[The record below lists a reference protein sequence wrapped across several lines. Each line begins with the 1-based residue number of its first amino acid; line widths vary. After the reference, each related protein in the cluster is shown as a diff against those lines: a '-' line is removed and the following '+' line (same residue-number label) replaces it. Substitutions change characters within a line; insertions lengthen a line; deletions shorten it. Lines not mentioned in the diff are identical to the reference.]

1 MLNAA
6 ILVEHGA
13 RAYPERSALIFE
25 GEALSYGQLETAINR
40 AAGGLRAAGLNA
52 GDHIALCC
60 PNRPEFVIAYYAV
73 LKLGATVVTISA
85 LSKRREIA
93 YYLNDSDAKALIC
106 YGGRDGWTLGRDAA
120 DAFAEVDDCR
130 QLWIIPD
137 SDHEEL
143 PGAAVSF
150 SDLMASQAGSFEAA
164 PTEPN
169 HTATILYTSGTTGQ
183 PKGAELTHNN
193 IVMNVMTVGILFPER
208 HTEIQLVALPLFHVY
223 AQTCLMHMGLYTG
236 DTLVLMQR
244 FEPGAA
250 MGLIAETGVT
260 RFAGVPTMYQAFLEH
275 PNFDD
280 EHAKRLAETVGVV
293 STGGAPMPHAVAKAF
308 TQRTG
313 IAVMEGYGCTET
325 SPVVLV
331 TPPDEARREGSVGPA
346 IWGVEVRIIDGDGIA
361 LAADEVGELA
371 VRGHCVMKGYYK
383 RPEATAEV
391 IRNGWYHTGDL
402 ARMDADGYVYIVGRT
417 KELIIRGGFNVYPA
431 EVEDVLSD
439 HPKVTIAAVIG
450 IPDERYGEEVKAF
463 IVPHHDAALEAD
475 ELIAWARDNMAS
487 HKYPRIVEIRDDLP
501 LTDTGKVLKRDLA

>member
-13 RAYPERSALIFE
+13 RTYPERSALIFE

-40 AAGGLRAAGLNA
+40 VAGGLRAAGLNA

-93 YYLNDSDAKALIC
+93 YYLDDSDAKALIC
-106 YGGRDGWTLGRDAA
+106 YGGRGGWTLGQYAA
-120 DAFAEVDDCR
+120 EAFAEIVHCR
-130 QLWIIPD
+130 HLWIIPD
-137 SDHEEL
+137 SDGQAL
-143 PGAAVSF
+143 PGGADSF
-150 SDLMASQAGSFEAA
+150 AELMAGSGDIFEMAVTD
-164 PTEPN
+164 PGQ
-169 HTATILYTSGTTGQ
+169 TATILYTSGTTGQ
-183 PKGAELTHNN
+183 PKGAELSHNN

-236 DTLVLMQR
+236 DTLILMQR
-244 FEPGAA
+244 FEPGGA
-250 MGLIAETGVT
+250 MTLITDTGVT

-275 PNFDD
+275 PDFDH
-280 EHAKRLAETVGVV
+280 EQARRLAETVGAV
-293 STGGAPMPHAVAKAF
+293 STGGAPMPHAVAEAF
-308 TQRTG
+308 TARTG
-313 IAVMEGYGCTET
+313 IAMMEGYGCTET

-331 TPPDEARREGSVGPA
+331 TPPDEERREGSVGPA
-346 IWGVEVRIIDGDGIA
+346 IWGVEARIVDSHGTA
-361 LAADEVGELA
+361 LATNEVGELA

-439 HPKVTIAAVIG
+439 HPKVAIAAVIG
-450 IPDERYGEEVKAF
+450 IPHEFYGEEVKAF
-463 IVPHHDAALEAD
+463 IVPHRGTALEAD
-475 ELIAWARDNMAS
+475 EIIAWARDNMAS
-487 HKYPRIVEIRDDLP
+487 HKYPRIVEVRHDLP
-501 LTDTGKVLKRDLA
+501 LTDTGKVLKRDLI